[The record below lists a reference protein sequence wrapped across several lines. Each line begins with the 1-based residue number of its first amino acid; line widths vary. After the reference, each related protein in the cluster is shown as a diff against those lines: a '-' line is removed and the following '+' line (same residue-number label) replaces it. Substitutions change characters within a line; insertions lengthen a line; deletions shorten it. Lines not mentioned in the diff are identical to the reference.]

1 MSTKF
6 LVIRFLAVIT
16 TAGCFFVSCDDD
28 ISEVG
33 ADVLIDSQ
41 LEITTESNFGV
52 NLSSIDI
59 NDTNIPQTNNLEY
72 YLLGDKSNGFTD
84 TKYSI
89 VATFLGLENSPENT
103 NTEITL
109 DDETTTT
116 VTTNKITSARL
127 VIPYIYTNEIDNE
140 AVDSQTAIYS
150 ISKTEK
156 GTSDLEIEVF
166 NINYELQVT
175 DPNNGLAQKYFANGT
190 STFGEQI
197 NLTETNLIG
206 SGSILVPETDPEDNE
221 FEVNL
226 FNDEEDVS
234 LESFEINQGLE
245 EIIRIDLNDEFV
257 DVLNGLIDGNEN
269 GVDVFNT
276 IDLYE
281 VLGSIYIKTSNT
293 TGGVVGIMEAS
304 SVFYRGGIEL
314 VFETNKQVT
323 VNGIPDEEESTPDPI
338 PADEI
343 DDWMTTSTLLFT
355 NNPINILTENSSTEI
370 TSSETDGR
378 IILQSGLGSIGQ
390 IELFNDNDE
399 LIEDKDDGIET
410 LFEKNTLLNDAILRF
425 TADVSI
431 YDSALTNS
439 QIIELLPENIFITEL
454 NTGGTLSDYLSNFSA
469 TDEDNETLKEGH
481 LMSLVA
487 PNDGDVFFD
496 PYYEINITEHL
507 ANILRQDSGNEAI
520 IENISLALSITEDL
534 NIVGVSQLNDET
546 DEQFINQGSLLSF
559 KTLALFGANA
569 PDIENRPRL
578 TIKYTSTK

>member
-1 MSTKF
+1 MSAKF

-52 NLSSIDI
+52 NLSPIDI

-89 VATFLGLENSPENT
+89 VATFLGLENPPENT
-103 NTEITL
+103 NTEITI
-109 DDETTTT
+109 DDETTIT

-127 VIPYIYTNEIDNE
+127 AIPYIYTNEIDNE
-140 AVDSQTAIYS
+140 AVDSETAIYS

-206 SGSILVPETDPEDNE
+206 SGSIVVPETDAEDNE

-245 EIIRIDLNDEFV
+245 EIIRIDLNDEFI

-293 TGGVVGIMEAS
+293 TGGVVGVMEAS
-304 SVFYRGGIEL
+304 SAFYTGGIEL

-323 VNGIPDEEESTPDPI
+323 VDGELDEDESTTDDDDE
-338 PADEI
+338 ADWI
-343 DDWMTTSTLLFT
+343 TTSTLLFVD
-355 NNPINILTENSSTEI
+355 NPINILTENSSVELI
-370 TSSETDGR
+370 SSETDGR
-378 IILQSGLGSIGQ
+378 IILQSGLGGIGKV
-390 IELFNDNDE
+390 ELFNDNDE
-399 LIEDKDDGIET
+399 LKEDDNDGIET
-410 LFEKNTLLNDAILRF
+410 LFEKNTLLNDAVLRF
-425 TADVSI
+425 TVDVSI
-431 YDSALTNS
+431 FDSALTNS
-439 QIIELLPENIFITEL
+439 EIIELLPENIFISEL
-454 NTGGTLSDYLSNFSA
+454 NTGGTLSDYLNNFSSN
-469 TDEDNETLKEGH
+469 DEDNETLKEGH

-487 PNDGDVFFD
+487 PSDGDVFFD
-496 PYYEINITEHL
+496 PYYEINITVHL
-507 ANILRQDSGNEAI
+507 ANILRQDSGDEAI

-559 KTLALFGANA
+559 KTLALFGSNA
-569 PDIENRPRL
+569 TDIENRPRL